1 MLEMPILTL
10 VAFVVFGGASVFF
23 ALAETALFTLGK
35 WQTRLLAERGAVEGR
50 RVAALLAAPQDLL
63 ATIALGNTLT
73 NAGVVITALWMVIR
87 HDWNGWVALPLTL
100 LGILVVGEI
109 VPKTLAVRVPERWAV
124 RVARPMGWLVQV
136 TRPVRAVAQRLNA
149 VLLRGLVPDSF
160 KSATGTTE
168 EDYAELL
175 ELAAQQGTL
184 RQSEKEIIL
193 QIISLDRRT
202 AGDVMTPRARMQ
214 SLSDDLP
221 VPEMITAARR
231 LKRSRLPLFDDSP
244 DTIVGVLNTQTL
256 LLNPEGDLS
265 EAIEFPSFV
274 PESINLLQLLKRLQR
289 QRRGLAIVLDEF
301 GGTAGVVTVEDI
313 LGSMIGK
320 IRGEGDAEE
329 FVIEKLGEGR
339 WRVNGTMRIED
350 FRREY
355 PELDSP
361 PGVDTM
367 GGLVVALAEVVPP
380 QGVTVI
386 LGRLRLTARVA
397 DERRVREVLV
407 EDSAI
412 RRRAG

>member
-1 MLEMPILTL
+1 MLEMPVLTL

-35 WQTRLLAERGAVEGR
+35 WQTRLLAERGAAEGR

-73 NAGVVITALWMVIR
+73 NAGVVITALWMVVR
-87 HDWNGWVALPLTL
+87 NDWNGWVTLPLTL

-149 VLLRGLVPDSF
+149 VLLRLLVPDSF
-160 KSATGTTE
+160 KSATGTAE

-301 GGTAGVVTVEDI
+301 GSTAGVVTVEDI

-355 PELDSP
+355 PQLESP
-361 PGVDTM
+361 SGVDTM

-380 QGVTVI
+380 QGVTVNV
-386 LGRLRLTARVA
+386 GRLRLAAKVA

-407 EDSAI
+407 EDLAI